1 MRKKPV
7 KQLEAAQEVSK
18 NLSNKGNLLV
28 KGLQKIKK
36 VWRLLGPGL
45 ITGASDDD
53 PSGIATYSQAGASF
67 GLKTLWTAFITFPL
81 MAAIQ
86 EMCGRIGLVTKS
98 GIGAVLKKHYPK
110 KLLYFVAFLSVPAA
124 IINIGA
130 NLAGMGAVANLLFPQ
145 VPVAVFTFLAAV
157 LIVLSIIFFP
167 YKKLAAVMKYLT
179 VVLLVYIIAPFL
191 VKQDLVQIIQN
202 TFIPQ
207 IEFSKEFIGI
217 LVAILGTTISP
228 YLFFWE
234 ASMEME
240 EHKAKAL
247 EDRKTHQKL
256 DFDKEI
262 SNMRKDNAFG
272 MFFSNFIM
280 FFIILTAGSILHK
293 NGVTNISTVEEAASS
308 LKPLAGDFAYLLF
321 AIGVIGTGFL
331 AIPVLAGSCSYLL
344 AETFNW
350 QEGMDKKLTEAKEF
364 YLVIIASVGIG
375 LGMNFL
381 GVNPVQALIYTAVL
395 YGIISPVL
403 IGVILHICN
412 NQKIMG
418 KYKNGWLSNILGF
431 SGLALMSLAILALVV
446 TSL

>member
-1 MRKKPV
+1 
-7 KQLEAAQEVSK
+7 
-18 NLSNKGNLLV
+18 
-28 KGLQKIKK
+28 
-36 VWRLLGPGL
+36 
-45 ITGASDDD
+45 
-53 PSGIATYSQAGASF
+53 
-67 GLKTLWTAFITFPL
+67 
-81 MAAIQ
+81 
-86 EMCGRIGLVTKS
+86 
-98 GIGAVLKKHYPK
+98 
-110 KLLYFVAFLSVPAA
+110 
-124 IINIGA
+124 
-130 NLAGMGAVANLLFPQ
+130 
-145 VPVAVFTFLAAV
+145 
-157 LIVLSIIFFP
+157 
-167 YKKLAAVMKYLT
+167 
-179 VVLLVYIIAPFL
+179 
-191 VKQDLVQIIQN
+191 
-202 TFIPQ
+202 
-207 IEFSKEFIGI
+207 
-217 LVAILGTTISP
+217 
-228 YLFFWE
+228 
-234 ASMEME
+234 MEME